1 MTSNIYNKIMIVYI
15 IKLIRK
21 INYLNGYSYK
31 ASNIHKKLVE
41 LQIKPCPSVKNI
53 QDILKICGSIED
65 DVF

>member
-1 MTSNIYNKIMIVYI
+1 MV
-15 IKLIRK
+15 RK

-31 ASNIHKKLVE
+31 AQNIHKKLIE

-65 DVF
+65 NVC